1 MSHADEKLVRLILSE
16 FDQISRKLESEIEVK
31 IQEDRQNNIENTTL
45 EKLERKISKF
55 KERLSQEQN
64 KK

>member
-1 MSHADEKLVRLILSE
+1 MSDAEEKLMRLILSE
-16 FDQISRKLESEIEVK
+16 FDEVIRKLEAEIKVK

>member
-1 MSHADEKLVRLILSE
+1 MSDADEKLVRLILSE